1 MRWNTPRGR
10 LLLILGALLIGAAI
24 TTLWRARQAAQRR
37 ARQAA
42 QRRAQQQHE
51 LDLMKNGAI
60 EFMKGVG
67 SPSKAMEQTGDPF
80 TPRPAPKSAKP
91 AEEKP
96 R

>member
-10 LLLILGALLIGAAI
+10 LLLILSALAIGAAL
-24 TTLWRARQAAQRR
+24 TTIWRV
-37 ARQAA
+37 RQAA

-51 LDLMKNGAI
+51 LELMKSGAI

-80 TPRPAPKSAKP
+80 TPRPTPTPAKP
-91 AEEKP
+91 AEEK
-96 R
+96 RR